1 MALLKILP
9 KALHKYTVLSLMQST
24 FVLLIVFNIC
34 FQIHL
39 VSRRLDQCFCSISI
53 SYHDIMQQ
61 AVLVTEHSTGKLHFI
76 GQPLAESA
84 YEFQLSKKK
93 IHWEEK
99 PQFPEVSS
107 TPDMIFV
114 SG

>member
-61 AVLVTEHSTGKLHFI
+61 AVLLMEHSARKPYFL
-76 GQPLAESA
+76 GQPLAVSV
-84 YEFQLSKKK
+84 YVFLLSEK
-93 IHWEEK
+93 IH
-99 PQFPEVSS
+99 
-107 TPDMIFV
+107 
-114 SG
+114 